1 MSRPELQSDISYT
14 KGLAALALFVVMA
27 AVVFAADF
35 GPAQGFPS
43 DANVTESIGY
53 AMFNLDLGS
62 VPAEGFLVAFLL
74 IAVVLDVALDGALYL
89 AKRENED
96 DETLTALIADGGR
109 TLRRTV
115 ADDGVDGDETHGDA
129 ADDGGDR

>member
-14 KGLAALALFVVMA
+14 RGLAALALFVVMA
-27 AVVFAADF
+27 AVVLAANF
-35 GPAQGFPS
+35 GPAQGFAS

-89 AKRENED
+89 AKREDED
-96 DETLTALIADGGR
+96 EEPLTALIADGGR

-115 ADDGVDGDETHGDA
+115 AGDRDDPAEDA
-129 ADDGGDR
+129 ADGGDR